1 MSRLLHIAER
11 EARKIHTKHEQLNS
25 TEDVNVYLDWSRQ
38 DGKEKLQLLTIIKDL
53 PKRIAKDLCT
63 HEEKKMINNGGFIQ

>member
-25 TEDVNVYLDWSRQ
+25 TEDVDIFLDWGR
-38 DGKEKLQLLTIIKDL
+38 DGEENLQLLTTIKDL
-53 PKRIAKDLCT
+53 PKRIAKEICDN
-63 HEEKKMINNGGFIQ
+63 ERKKYY

>member
-25 TEDVNVYLDWSRQ
+25 TEDVNVYLDWGR
-38 DGKEKLQLLTIIKDL
+38 DGKEDLQLLTTIKNV
-53 PKRIAKDLCT
+53 PKRIAQDMCRK
-63 HEEKKMINNGGFIQ
+63 

>member
-25 TEDVNVYLDWSRQ
+25 TEDVNVYIDWGR
-38 DGKEKLQLLTIIKDL
+38 DGKKDLRLLTIIKNV
-53 PKRIAKDLCT
+53 PKRIAQDMCRKQY
-63 HEEKKMINNGGFIQ
+63 GGRYNE